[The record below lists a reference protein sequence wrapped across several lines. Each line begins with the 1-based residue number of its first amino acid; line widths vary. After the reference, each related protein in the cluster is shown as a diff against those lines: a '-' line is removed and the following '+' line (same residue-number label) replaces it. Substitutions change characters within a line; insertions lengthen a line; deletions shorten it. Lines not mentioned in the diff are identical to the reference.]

1 MIMMMIL
8 IIVSLIVI
16 IILCFI
22 VITVTGDVGSRP
34 CYKGAWSI
42 RLLCS
47 AYTLVGSG
55 NYDDEDDDMMMMV
68 MMMVM
73 MIMMVMMVMMN
84 KIRMTMIIMTMMMM
98 TQTDVFQESSNSP
111 SSLSFRSR
119 TLYKFQPDLSAGDF
133 LSSCLYFML
142 KKLNTSIWINCHH
155 NNTEGGESDPLT
167 VLNMVMLTGFN
178 KVQQC
183 SS

>member
-1 MIMMMIL
+1 MMMIL

-55 NYDDEDDDMMMMV
+55 NYDDDGHDGHDEQNQDGHYNHDPDDDDS
-68 MMMVM
+68 
-73 MIMMVMMVMMN
+73 N
-84 KIRMTMIIMTMMMM
+84 GCLPG
-98 TQTDVFQESSNSP
+98 VFQLP
-111 SSLSFRSR
+111 QFSL
-119 TLYKFQPDLSAGDF
+119 LQEP
-133 LSSCLYFML
+133 
-142 KKLNTSIWINCHH
+142 N
-155 NNTEGGESDPLT
+155 PLQIPT
-167 VLNMVMLTGFN
+167 RPL
-178 KVQQC
+178 C
-183 SS
+183 R